1 VDDGV
6 AGGGGESIGTGETVV
21 AGEFEELGLGLV
33 ATLGDFVT
41 PATGGR
47 LVPQAVI
54 AAATSKITATQ
65 LLTDMA

>member
-1 VDDGV
+1 V
-6 AGGGGESIGTGETVV
+6 STGTGETVV
-21 AGEFEELGLGLV
+21 AGEFEGLGLGLV

-47 LVPQAVI
+47 LVPQAVT
-54 AAATSKITATQ
+54 AVAMSKITPTQ